1 MSKQRR
7 PAMYLPHGGGPSF
20 FMTGE
25 RKHRYQATEHFLREV
40 PPSLLPEKPDA
51 ILIATA
57 HWETDQPTFTGG
69 EHPHL
74 IYDY

>member
-1 MSKQRR
+1 
-7 PAMYLPHGGGPSF
+7 
-20 FMTGE
+20 MTGE

-40 PPSLLPEKPDA
+40 PSLLPEKPDA